1 MQRATVLMRETA
13 CLTVPDRAAS
23 DREFCCDAEYLAGCG
38 DHRCRRCCR
47 AGLLMRDAD
56 SVLARRRDR
65 TRARAQIM
73 TDLLVERVTGIGRAT
88 PTPITVN
95 LAISDQTLFGDA
107 TDPALP
113 ISWAGPESA

>member
-1 MQRATVLMRETA
+1 
-13 CLTVPDRAAS
+13 
-23 DREFCCDAEYLAGCG
+23 
-38 DHRCRRCCR
+38 
-47 AGLLMRDAD
+47 
-56 SVLARRRDR
+56 
-65 TRARAQIM
+65 M
-73 TDLLVERVTGIGRAT
+73 TDLLVERVTGMGRAT